1 MGKHFD
7 DAVGKGKEAFGK
19 ATGDRGTE
27 AEGKFD
33 QAKAGAEDAADKAK
47 DKAKDKAEGLKDRA
61 EEALGS
67 AEDKIKGVFKKK

>member
-27 AEGKFD
+27 AEGKVD
-33 QAKAGAEDAADKAK
+33 KAKGGAKDTADKAK
-47 DKAKDKAEGLKDRA
+47 DKTEGLK
-61 EEALGS
+61 GK
-67 AEDKIKGVFKKK
+67 AEDAVESAGEKIKDVFKKK